1 MAEPIIIKGG
11 SLNIVF
17 EDAFAPDDT
26 TTNGKKGFKHPR
38 DATLTKLVI
47 TRNGKEETTI
57 TLYKKDEITIQFDA
71 P

>member
-17 EDAFAPDDT
+17 EDAFNGAT
-26 TTNGKKGFKHPR
+26 ATGKKSFTHKN
-38 DATLTKLVI
+38 DVTLDRLVI
-47 TRNGKEETTI
+47 TRNGKPDQTI
-57 TLYKKDEITIQFDA
+57 TLDKRDEIRIYYDDA